1 MKDQRSLPL
10 SMVTLVFGVLSIPL
24 AFARQ
29 LCAPALIMGMLAIGF
44 YLVGRS
50 MQRKK
55 VHSPVSIKRSA
66 LGFKLALVGSV
77 CALAMWVL
85 WGTGALL

>member
-1 MKDQRSLPL
+1 MMDQRALPL

-29 LCAPALIMGMLAIGF
+29 LCAPALIMGVLAIAF
-44 YLVGRS
+44 HLAGRS

-55 VHSPVSIKRSA
+55 AYSPGSIKRSA
-66 LGFKLALVGSV
+66 WGFKLALAGSV

-85 WGTGALL
+85 WATGVLL